1 MLKNK
6 KCFDLLLRTQEI
18 INCDESDL
26 LVSYPELI
34 ACLSALPVYDNLI
47 DMYEDGSTG
56 DFYTGTIEVPFS
68 KIRLYVTNG
77 KCVSYG
83 YDLMSHS
90 GENAIS
96 KFEDYDP
103 CKDDIVLTIVGDK
116 FKE

>member
-6 KCFDLLLRTQEI
+6 KCFDFLLRIQEI

-34 ACLSALPVYDNLI
+34 MRLSALPTYDNLI
-47 DMYEDGSTG
+47 DMYTDESTG
-56 DFYTGTIEVPFS
+56 DYYTGAIEVPFS
-68 KIRLYVTNG
+68 KERLYITNG
-77 KCVSYG
+77 KCTSYL
-83 YDLMSHS
+83 YDLMNHS
-90 GENAIS
+90 GESVIK

-103 CKDDIVLTIVGDK
+103 CKDDIVLSIVGEK